1 MAAEHSPFDDDGLH
15 ASALI
20 LGAEQHPR
28 FELAC
33 EVLRAMGYKL
43 TTTKQRRHELV
54 LYGPAIDDATLR
66 AVNAKNAYT
75 IDQLFRWIG
84 VDGEGDRLSRML
96 AQSIDA
102 RKRGSYAR
110 PTIEA
115 LLEAWPSDSIEQVV
129 RTIDVDCGLIP
140 NPSMRRILRG
150 QSDPRVR
157 LYSRA
162 KVSRAFPREWVSA
175 FLPRRGEFRKELT
188 LDFNAYHDRI
198 EPLREAI
205 ELLHGCPLHGLALA
219 QRTKPGSP
227 SLGAVVDSLPEGLR
241 ALELS
246 SLLHNELDA
255 FVDASA
261 LRTVEHLSASTQT
274 RLSPS
279 IARFARSFEQL
290 RSLSLSSMSGDDA
303 LIAAVCGTGR
313 VGSLERLKIC
323 RSAIN
328 DLHIKLLA
336 EACPK
341 RSLRE
346 LDLTG
351 VMLSA
356 EGAAMLSS
364 HPSFANLESLTL
376 VPDPRQG
383 QNGEDLVRFAS
394 ASALT
399 ALRSLN
405 WECASINASNSV
417 AFVQAIDRNPAFA
430 KLESLA
436 LRLVGD
442 EARRVF
448 EGVSSPIQ
456 LATLQLHCNSSVLLA
471 RGDFWRSPW
480 LSSLKSLQIIGG
492 YSFGETVTPDS
503 MAEAP
508 ASLRSLTFLGLAFSP
523 ALVEALSRAPFANN
537 LRELNYFG
545 AEYTNGAIAALC
557 SSPLVETLHSI
568 SLAARSISADD
579 QWRLRRAFGP
589 ALSLI

>member
-1 MAAEHSPFDDDGLH
+1 MAAERSPFDDDGLH
-15 ASALI
+15 ESALI
-20 LGAEQHPR
+20 LGAESHPR

-54 LYGPAIDDATLR
+54 VFGPAIDDATLR
-66 AVNAKNAYT
+66 AIPAKNAYT
-75 IDQLFRWIG
+75 VDQLFRWIG
-84 VDGEGDRLSRML
+84 ADGSGDRLSRKL
-96 AQSIDA
+96 AETIDA

-115 LLEAWPSDSIEQVV
+115 LLEAWPSDSIEKVV
-129 RTIDVDCGLIP
+129 RTIDVDGSVVP

-150 QSDPRVR
+150 QSDPRAG
-157 LYSRA
+157 LCSRV

-188 LDFNAYHDRI
+188 LDFNAHHDRI

-205 ELLHGCPLHGLALA
+205 ELLHGCPLHGLALG
-219 QRTKPGSP
+219 QRAKPGSP

-246 SLLHNELDA
+246 ALQPNDLEA
-255 FVDASA
+255 FVDVSA
-261 LRTVEHLSASTQT
+261 LRTVEHLSASAEAPI
-274 RLSPS
+274 SGS
-279 IARFARSFEQL
+279 IAKFARSFELL
-290 RSLSLSSMSGDDA
+290 RSLSLLSFSGDDA
-303 LIAAVCGTGR
+303 LIAALCGTGR
-313 VGSLERLKIC
+313 IGSLERLKIY

-328 DLHIKLLA
+328 DPHIKLLA
-336 EACPK
+336 DACPR

-346 LDLTG
+346 LDLNA
-351 VMLSA
+351 VMLST

-364 HPSFANLESLTL
+364 HPSFENLESLTL

-383 QNGEDLVRFAS
+383 QNGENLVRFAS

-399 ALRSLN
+399 ALRSLD
-405 WECASINASNSV
+405 WKSYSITAPNSV
-417 AFVQAIDRNPAFA
+417 ALLSAIDRNPAFA

-442 EARRVF
+442 EARRAF
-448 EGVSSPIQ
+448 EAVSSPIK
-456 LATLQLHCNSSVLLA
+456 LVALQLDCNSSDLLA

-480 LSSLKSLQIIGG
+480 LSSLNSLQISGG

-508 ASLRSLTFLGLAFSP
+508 ASLRSLTFSGLAFSP

-537 LRELNYFG
+537 LRELSYFG
-545 AEYTNGAIAALC
+545 AEYTAGAITALC
-557 SSPLVETLHSI
+557 TSPFVETLNAIVLS
-568 SLAARSISADD
+568 ARSIGVDD

-589 ALSLI
+589 ALWLI